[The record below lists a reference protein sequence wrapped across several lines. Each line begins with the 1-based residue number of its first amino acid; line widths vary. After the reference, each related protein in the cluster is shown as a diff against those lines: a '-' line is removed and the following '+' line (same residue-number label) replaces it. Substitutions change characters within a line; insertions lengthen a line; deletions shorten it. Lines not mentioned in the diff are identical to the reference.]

1 MYQHFRCQKNFCY
14 FMSGE
19 RCVDEMREDPWR
31 TLRSGLHSVCGE
43 GNSPP
48 SSLLMAAL
56 NQETPQWAAA
66 GHPELSYPHWN
77 LSLRLWTSPG
87 AFLAGVPPV
96 ATPGKAEGLVWPGQR
111 GCFAAGPR
119 YPPAYLPPISPDLNW
134 AWHAPVERD
143 SPGIKAL
150 LLWFGLAADVKH
162 DMILEDFLSLPWNK
176 AATGIKRAL
185 CWGCNHI
192 TNWTLPHV
200 RAGTSTLAYL
210 TCICPKVQMLRSWHS
225 IIWI

>member
-1 MYQHFRCQKNFCY
+1 MCGWDERGSLEDAEVRFALCVWRRQLTTFLSFDGSFK
-14 FMSGE
+14 SG
-19 RCVDEMREDPWR
+19 DP
-31 TLRSGLHSVCGE
+31 TVSCC
-43 GNSPP
+43 
-48 SSLLMAAL
+48 
-56 NQETPQWAAA
+56 WA
-66 GHPELSYPHWN
+66 PELSYPHWN
-77 LSLRLWTSPG
+77 LSLRLWTFPG